1 MTTPVDVAFVLPPR
15 SRFAGE
21 ALPASV
27 ARVVGRADRFDA
39 KTGVDALFDVL
50 PRGWPAAAVT
60 RQVEAGDARDSSW
73 LRADPAYVRADINGA
88 RLLAIGDMLGL
99 DAETAEALLRPLRP
113 LFGDAGM
120 PIDAGRPNAW
130 YLRLAPGSPL
140 PAFISPDDALGSDL
154 FDQMPQGAEGK
165 RWRALM
171 SEAQV
176 LLHHH
181 PVNADR
187 LNRGLAPV
195 NSIWFWGAGRLPDH
209 VTTRY
214 ASIRSHDATVGAFAQ
229 LAGASFAPP
238 GAWTTP
244 EQNLAVDLRY
254 ERRLDRLSA
263 DWIEPALVAV
273 ASKQVA
279 TLSLMW
285 ADGARFDVRR
295 SQSLRFWKR
304 PLRVLAERDDE

>member
-1 MTTPVDVAFVLPPR
+1 MPVDVAFVLPPR
-15 SRFAGE
+15 QRFAGE
-21 ALPASV
+21 GLPTAV
-27 ARVVGRADRFDA
+27 ARAFGRADRVDA
-39 KTGVDALFDVL
+39 RTGVEALFDVL

-99 DAETAEALLRPLRP
+99 DSDTSEALLRPLRP

-120 PIDAGRPNAW
+120 PIEAGRPNAW

-140 PAFISPDDALGSDL
+140 PAFTSPDEALGSDL
-154 FDQMPQGAEGK
+154 FEQLPQGADGK

-181 PVNADR
+181 PINADR

-209 VTTRY
+209 VTTPY
-214 ASIRSHDATVGAFAQ
+214 ATIHSRDTTVQAFAQ
-229 LAGASFAPP
+229 LAGATVAIPAS
-238 GAWTTP
+238 WTTP
-244 EQNLAVDLRY
+244 ERDAAFDLRH
-254 ERRLDRLSA
+254 ERRLDRLVA
-263 DWIEPALVAV
+263 DWIEPALAAV
-273 ASKQVA
+273 AQRKLG
-279 TLSLMW
+279 TLRLMW
-285 ADGARFDVRR
+285 SDSARFDLRR